1 MKCSPAHSIL
11 SNRIDSIRMYWAFL
25 FYSIRITLHVGTR
38 SEIEGILT
46 RSRPSPATIQLYTYS
61 QIMKRRTLAY
71 TPLAVKPFSHHAPDL
86 DLSQFVA
93 NNVMS
98 AAAAP
103 VAASSTTGRTKK
115 RKVFARTVNQK
126 KEARRERRA
135 TSAMVGSV
143 IRCRHG
149 GDDVDEEE
157 LLEDHHNN
165 ESTKENNSRDEKSP
179 PIDDDTHEENSVI
192 GDHTEEKSAAKTDDM
207 EDSDAKI
214 SMDDVNDHFDVDG
227 IDNDVLLQADDDDD
241 DDDAESN
248 ASTKNGGGGFLR
260 GGDDSDS
267 DESSTLEGKQLFRSS
282 SSKKKQHMVIHDE
295 EEEEDDDE
303 SKVEDGATRVY
314 VRHSKTTPKYTPRN
328 TDHGGGG
335 GQSTT
340 IRRSNRL
347 GRSPVNTL
355 INPDK
360 KYSTDED
367 SDNEFTLSVT
377 VRDNKKKRKVT
388 ASKCN
393 KTRDN
398 GKRSKISKIEHGK
411 WVFVL
416 SILKVVDCSL
426 LGLMYLSFILTPHS
440 IPPLFQ
446 LLQLTM
452 KPSASI
458 TWTQRLQLEG
468 DTKAR
473 TGCSLRILLMVAKRV
488 ISSMLT

>member
-1 MKCSPAHSIL
+1 
-11 SNRIDSIRMYWAFL
+11 
-25 FYSIRITLHVGTR
+25 
-38 SEIEGILT
+38 
-46 RSRPSPATIQLYTYS
+46 
-61 QIMKRRTLAY
+61 MKRRTLAY

-86 DLSQFVA
+86 DLSQFVV

-98 AAAAP
+98 AAAP

-143 IRCRHG
+143 IRCRRG
-149 GDDVDEEE
+149 GDDDVDEEE
-157 LLEDHHNN
+157 LMEDHHND
-165 ESTKENNSRDEKSP
+165 ESTKENNSRDEKIP
-179 PIDDDTHEENSVI
+179 PVDDDTHEENSVI
-192 GDHTEEKSAAKTDDM
+192 GDHTEEKSAAKIDDM
-207 EDSDAKI
+207 EDSDATI

-227 IDNDVLLQADDDDD
+227 IDNDVLLQADDD

-267 DESSTLEGKQLFRSS
+267 DESTTLEGKQLFRSS
-282 SSKKKQHMVIHDE
+282 SSKKKQHMVIHD

-328 TDHGGGG
+328 KDHGGG

-347 GRSPVNTL
+347 GSSPVNTL

-440 IPPLFQ
+440 IPPLFN
-446 LLQLTM
+446 
-452 KPSASI
+452 
-458 TWTQRLQLEG
+458 
-468 DTKAR
+468 
-473 TGCSLRILLMVAKRV
+473 
-488 ISSMLT
+488 

>member
-1 MKCSPAHSIL
+1 MVCPAPTNHNS
-11 SNRIDSIRMYWAFL
+11 
-25 FYSIRITLHVGTR
+25 H
-38 SEIEGILT
+38 
-46 RSRPSPATIQLYTYS
+46 PAR
-61 QIMKRRTLAY
+61 IMKRRTLAY

-86 DLSQFVA
+86 DLSQFVV

-98 AAAAP
+98 AAAP
-103 VAASSTTGRTKK
+103 VAASSNTTGRTKK

-149 GDDVDEEE
+149 GDDVDVDEEE

-165 ESTKENNSRDEKSP
+165 ESTKENNSRGDGTIP
-179 PIDDDTHEENSVI
+179 PVDDDTHEENSVI

-207 EDSDAKI
+207 EDSDATT

-241 DDDAESN
+241 DAESN
-248 ASTKNGGGGFLR
+248 ASTMNGGGGFLR
-260 GGDDSDS
+260 GGDDADS

-282 SSKKKQHMVIHDE
+282 SSKKKQRMVIHDE

-303 SKVEDGATRVY
+303 SKILEVEDGATRVY

-328 TDHGGGG
+328 TDHGRG

-340 IRRSNRL
+340 VRRSNRL
-347 GRSPVNTL
+347 GSSPVNTL
-355 INPDK
+355 INPDN
-360 KYSTDED
+360 KYSTDEE

-377 VRDNKKKRKVT
+377 VRDNKKKRKVA
-388 ASKCN
+388 ASKSN

-416 SILKVVDCSL
+416 SILKVIDCSL
-426 LGLMYLSFILTPHS
+426 LGLMYMSFILTPHS

-452 KPSASI
+452 KPSAS
-458 TWTQRLQLEG
+458 TT
-468 DTKAR
+468 
-473 TGCSLRILLMVAKRV
+473 
-488 ISSMLT
+488 